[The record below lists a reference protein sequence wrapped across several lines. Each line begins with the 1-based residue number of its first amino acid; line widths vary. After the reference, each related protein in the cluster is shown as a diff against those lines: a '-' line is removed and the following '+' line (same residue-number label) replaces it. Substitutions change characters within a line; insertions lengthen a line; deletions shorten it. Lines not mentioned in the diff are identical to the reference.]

1 MIPGQLVPAL
11 RDRLMALLLLHRHS
25 DLDAQLRIPDWRGR
39 THSLDELAAL
49 VFPLPCDRAGVA

>member
-1 MIPGQLVPAL
+1 
-11 RDRLMALLLLHRHS
+11 MALLLLHRHS

-39 THSLDELAAL
+39 AHSLDELAAL